1 MSIYNKDRR
10 RSWFEKWG
18 LVVVILLILSSFTV
32 SSQDDRRE
40 RRLRRNADSE
50 AIAKDSLAPE
60 LTDSMIAAIR
70 EKAIKDSLQRVDS
83 MEMLSKSSLDAPA
96 FTAAKDSIVEDFSNG
111 NQKIHYYGEVSVKYG
126 NMQLTADYMEYDLKT
141 GILYARGT
149 TDTSGTTV
157 GKPVMQE
164 GNKSYTMDE
173 VRYNFNTRKARIT
186 NMVTQEQDCILH

>member
-40 RRLRRNADSE
+40 RRLRRNADKE
-50 AIAKDSLAPE
+50 VVAKDSLAPE

-83 MEMLSKSSLDAPA
+83 MEMLSKSSLDVPA
-96 FTAAKDSIVEDFSNG
+96 FTASKDSFV
-111 NQKIHYYGEVSVKYG
+111 
-126 NMQLTADYMEYDLKT
+126 
-141 GILYARGT
+141 
-149 TDTSGTTV
+149 
-157 GKPVMQE
+157 
-164 GNKSYTMDE
+164 
-173 VRYNFNTRKARIT
+173 
-186 NMVTQEQDCILH
+186 